1 MPQEESVL
9 RLGRDEA
16 LEAAR
21 LWQECG
27 DAREFACRV
36 LGGVMNALM
45 DSEAQ
50 QMCGASRNE
59 RSDGRENSRNGYRP
73 RSLKTA
79 VGDVELEIPKLRH
92 GTYYPEGML
101 ARWSRVDTSV
111 ASIVQEMY
119 VCGVSTRKV
128 ERVASK
134 LGISSLS
141 SSEVSSLCSDLDAE
155 VEEFRRRDLSG
166 TPCCY
171 LWLDATYMSCRVGS
185 SVVSQGVVTAIGLGA
200 DGRKH
205 FLGCDVVDTESED
218 SWAAFLGG
226 LRERGLAGVRLVV
239 SDSHAGLVAAVSR
252 LFQGCAW
259 QRCVTHL
266 QRNLQSACSGRPEDS
281 KAAVRDLVH
290 AAVYQDDPDLAR
302 CVWAEAWIGY
312 TDVDSSGRGAGD
324 GRAVYEGPQA
334 PEAFHRRV
342 QEADSRP
349 LQRRQAQARDHGR
362 VRPRQEHR
370 GEVDQVD
377 KRDRF
382 AARRGQP
389 HARAEP
395 DPGARAREP
404 QAPDGGRRLKTS
416 GADIRSKVRAIA
428 ANEGRYPISAQCR
441 LLGVARSTYYSMRS
455 RADRPA
461 APDPAAPAVVAAH
474 AASKGRYGS
483 RKIKASL
490 ERSGVTVSR
499 RRVCR
504 IMREN
509 GLVSAYGR
517 KRFKVHP
524 GAVNEADVPNVV
536 ARGFGGRAPRTHIC
550 SDLTYVRVGASWNYV
565 CLLVDLYNRE
575 IVGHS
580 AGPRKDARLVK
591 SAFATLSFPISDIE
605 VFHTDRGSEFDNAE
619 IDLMLEAF
627 GIERSLSAK
636 GCPYDNAVDESTN
649 RILKAELVHRE
660 TFGTT
665 RELRAKLS
673 DYVHWYNNFRIHST
687 LGYMSPV
694 EFREAGLCLPESS
707 K

>member
-36 LGGVMNALM
+36 LGSVMNALM

-155 VEEFRRRDLSG
+155 VDEFRRRDLSG

-218 SWAAFLGG
+218 S
-226 LRERGLAGVRLVV
+226 
-239 SDSHAGLVAAVSR
+239 
-252 LFQGCAW
+252 
-259 QRCVTHL
+259 
-266 QRNLQSACSGRPEDS
+266 

-302 CVWAEAWIGY
+302 CVWAEAAPWVASVSARAGE
-312 TDVDSSGRGAGD
+312 VFEQAEDSALAFTAFP
-324 GRAVYEGPQA
+324 RAHWA
-334 PEAFHRRV
+334 KLRTNNV
-342 QEADSRP
+342 QERANREIKRRYRVVQSFPSRESM
-349 LQRRQAQARDHGR
+349 LRLTCASLMETEGQWSQQRVFSEAS
-362 VRPRQEHR
+362 
-370 GEVDQVD
+370 
-377 KRDRF
+377 
-382 AARRGQP
+382 AAEGF
-389 HARAEP
+389 AEP
-395 DPGARAREP
+395 
-404 QAPDGGRRLKTS
+404 
-416 GADIRSKVRAIA
+416 
-428 ANEGRYPISAQCR
+428 
-441 LLGVARSTYYSMRS
+441 
-455 RADRPA
+455 ADRPA
-461 APDPAAPAVVAAH
+461 PTE
-474 AASKGRYGS
+474 G
-483 RKIKASL
+483 
-490 ERSGVTVSR
+490 R
-499 RRVCR
+499 RRA
-504 IMREN
+504 
-509 GLVSAYGR
+509 LGR
-517 KRFKVHP
+517 
-524 GAVNEADVPNVV
+524 
-536 ARGFGGRAPRTHIC
+536 RA
-550 SDLTYVRVGASWNYV
+550 
-565 CLLVDLYNRE
+565 RE
-575 IVGHS
+575 IVDEIVE
-580 AGPRKDARLVK
+580 K
-591 SAFATLSFPISDIE
+591 
-605 VFHTDRGSEFDNAE
+605 RG
-619 IDLMLEAF
+619 
-627 GIERSLSAK
+627 
-636 GCPYDNAVDESTN
+636 
-649 RILKAELVHRE
+649 LKKE
-660 TFGTT
+660 
-665 RELRAKLS
+665 
-673 DYVHWYNNFRIHST
+673 
-687 LGYMSPV
+687 
-694 EFREAGLCLPESS
+694 
-707 K
+707 

>member
-1 MPQEESVL
+1 MEGKAMPQEESVL

-36 LGGVMNALM
+36 LGSVMNALM

-79 VGDVELEIPKLRH
+79 VG
-92 GTYYPEGML
+92 
-101 ARWSRVDTSV
+101 
-111 ASIVQEMY
+111 
-119 VCGVSTRKV
+119 VSTRKV

-155 VEEFRRRDLSG
+155 VAEFRRRDLSG

-302 CVWAEAWIGY
+302 CVWAEAAPWVASVSARAGE
-312 TDVDSSGRGAGD
+312 VFEQAEDSALAFTAFP
-324 GRAVYEGPQA
+324 RAHWA
-334 PEAFHRRV
+334 KLRTNNV
-342 QEADSRP
+342 QERANREIKRRYRVVQSFPSRESM
-349 LQRRQAQARDHGR
+349 LRLTCASLMETEGQWSQQRVFSEAS
-362 VRPRQEHR
+362 
-370 GEVDQVD
+370 
-377 KRDRF
+377 
-382 AARRGQP
+382 AAEGF
-389 HARAEP
+389 AEP
-395 DPGARAREP
+395 
-404 QAPDGGRRLKTS
+404 
-416 GADIRSKVRAIA
+416 
-428 ANEGRYPISAQCR
+428 
-441 LLGVARSTYYSMRS
+441 
-455 RADRPA
+455 ADRPA
-461 APDPAAPAVVAAH
+461 PTE
-474 AASKGRYGS
+474 G
-483 RKIKASL
+483 
-490 ERSGVTVSR
+490 R
-499 RRVCR
+499 RRA
-504 IMREN
+504 
-509 GLVSAYGR
+509 LGR
-517 KRFKVHP
+517 
-524 GAVNEADVPNVV
+524 
-536 ARGFGGRAPRTHIC
+536 RA
-550 SDLTYVRVGASWNYV
+550 
-565 CLLVDLYNRE
+565 RE
-575 IVGHS
+575 IVDEIVE
-580 AGPRKDARLVK
+580 R
-591 SAFATLSFPISDIE
+591 
-605 VFHTDRGSEFDNAE
+605 RG
-619 IDLMLEAF
+619 
-627 GIERSLSAK
+627 
-636 GCPYDNAVDESTN
+636 
-649 RILKAELVHRE
+649 LKKE
-660 TFGTT
+660 
-665 RELRAKLS
+665 
-673 DYVHWYNNFRIHST
+673 
-687 LGYMSPV
+687 
-694 EFREAGLCLPESS
+694 
-707 K
+707 

>member
-111 ASIVQEMY
+111 AAIVQEMY

-155 VEEFRRRDLSG
+155 VAEFRRRDLSG

-239 SDSHAGLVAAVSR
+239 SDSHAGLVAAV
-252 LFQGCAW
+252 
-259 QRCVTHL
+259 
-266 QRNLQSACSGRPEDS
+266 
-281 KAAVRDLVH
+281 
-290 AAVYQDDPDLAR
+290 YQDDPDLAR
-302 CVWAEAWIGY
+302 CVWAEAAPWVASVSARAGE
-312 TDVDSSGRGAGD
+312 VFEQAEDSALAFTAFP
-324 GRAVYEGPQA
+324 RAHWA
-334 PEAFHRRV
+334 KLRTNNV
-342 QEADSRP
+342 QERANREIKRRYRVVQSFPSRESM
-349 LQRRQAQARDHGR
+349 LRLTCASLMETEGQWSQQRVFSEAS
-362 VRPRQEHR
+362 
-370 GEVDQVD
+370 
-377 KRDRF
+377 
-382 AARRGQP
+382 AAEGF
-389 HARAEP
+389 AEP
-395 DPGARAREP
+395 
-404 QAPDGGRRLKTS
+404 
-416 GADIRSKVRAIA
+416 
-428 ANEGRYPISAQCR
+428 
-441 LLGVARSTYYSMRS
+441 
-455 RADRPA
+455 ADRPA
-461 APDPAAPAVVAAH
+461 PTE
-474 AASKGRYGS
+474 G
-483 RKIKASL
+483 
-490 ERSGVTVSR
+490 R
-499 RRVCR
+499 RRA
-504 IMREN
+504 
-509 GLVSAYGR
+509 LGR
-517 KRFKVHP
+517 
-524 GAVNEADVPNVV
+524 
-536 ARGFGGRAPRTHIC
+536 RA
-550 SDLTYVRVGASWNYV
+550 
-565 CLLVDLYNRE
+565 RE
-575 IVGHS
+575 IV
-580 AGPRKDARLVK
+580 D
-591 SAFATLSFPISDIE
+591 
-605 VFHTDRGSEFDNAE
+605 E
-619 IDLMLEAF
+619 IVEKH
-627 GIERSLSAK
+627 G
-636 GCPYDNAVDESTN
+636 
-649 RILKAELVHRE
+649 LKKE
-660 TFGTT
+660 
-665 RELRAKLS
+665 
-673 DYVHWYNNFRIHST
+673 
-687 LGYMSPV
+687 
-694 EFREAGLCLPESS
+694 
-707 K
+707 

>member
-1 MPQEESVL
+1 MKVTNGRKGDAQEESVL

-50 QMCGASRNE
+50 QMCGAGRNE

-92 GTYYPEGML
+92 HHYPEGML

-200 DGRKH
+200 DGRER

-259 QRCVTHL
+259 QRCMTHL

-302 CVWAEAWIGY
+302 CVWAEAAPWVASVSARAGE
-312 TDVDSSGRGAGD
+312 VFEQAEDSALAFTAFP
-324 GRAVYEGPQA
+324 RAHWA
-334 PEAFHRRV
+334 KLRTNNV
-342 QEADSRP
+342 QERANREIKRRYRVVQSFPSRESMLRLTCASLMETEGQWSSSACSP
-349 LQRRQAQARDHGR
+349 RPRPPRASPSPRTG
-362 VRPRQEHR
+362 RPRQR
-370 GEVDQVD
+370 GGAARWAARQGDSGRDSREARSQEGVTSGLAATDLRTLLHHVCA
-377 KRDRF
+377 RDRCRGRSDVILGGF
-382 AARRGQP
+382 AC
-389 HARAEP
+389 
-395 DPGARAREP
+395 
-404 QAPDGGRRLKTS
+404 
-416 GADIRSKVRAIA
+416 SK
-428 ANEGRYPISAQCR
+428 
-441 LLGVARSTYYSMRS
+441 M
-455 RADRPA
+455 
-461 APDPAAPAVVAAH
+461 
-474 AASKGRYGS
+474 
-483 RKIKASL
+483 
-490 ERSGVTVSR
+490 VTVLIFALF
-499 RRVCR
+499 CPQTF
-504 IMREN
+504 E
-509 GLVSAYGR
+509 GAA
-517 KRFKVHP
+517 KRACFDCL
-524 GAVNEADVPNVV
+524 GQ
-536 ARGFGGRAPRTHIC
+536 ARGAKRC
-550 SDLTYVRVGASWNYV
+550 
-565 CLLVDLYNRE
+565 
-575 IVGHS
+575 
-580 AGPRKDARLVK
+580 
-591 SAFATLSFPISDIE
+591 
-605 VFHTDRGSEFDNAE
+605 
-619 IDLMLEAF
+619 LEATERP
-627 GIERSLSAK
+627 GIH
-636 GCPYDNAVDESTN
+636 P
-649 RILKAELVHRE
+649 
-660 TFGTT
+660 
-665 RELRAKLS
+665 
-673 DYVHWYNNFRIHST
+673 
-687 LGYMSPV
+687 
-694 EFREAGLCLPESS
+694 
-707 K
+707 